1 MPKYKVVEERLV
13 TVEYEIEADSKE
25 NAESLDG
32 EILGEQEVD
41 NIGYELKS
49 CEEI

>member
-32 EILGEQEVD
+32 EILDEYEID